1 MQRVWEEKGR
11 VLSQRPPGT
20 PWRRCYG
27 CWAHT
32 HSSSEAHHGLAVSN
46 SRRFAFIPLRQELP
60 VHGADLCLLL
70 EKPWLYRF
78 FWFVLFCFCFCF
90 CFIATSLW
98 KSLARP
104 SLRKIWCCEYRHRL
118 VLWHC
123 HSMFLISTSLIPR
136 HIEHVFSSSSSD
148 KNVYSNLKKQF
159 SFIWTITSVGP
170 FFFS

>member
-78 FWFVLFCFCFCF
+78 FWFVLFCFCFCIPVPISSF
-90 CFIATSLW
+90 GIYGWVNWGRKLLTGISPDSDRDFYIRHPVIREIPQQTSLW
-98 KSLARP
+98 GNREKGLALP
-104 SLRKIWCCEYRHRL
+104 MAS
-118 VLWHC
+118 
-123 HSMFLISTSLIPR
+123 
-136 HIEHVFSSSSSD
+136 
-148 KNVYSNLKKQF
+148 KKL
-159 SFIWTITSVGP
+159 
-170 FFFS
+170 